1 MQVGRLR
8 GSPLFLGVWPS
19 KSNADDRE
27 STDPKREFSVFYPQT
42 DRKLTP
48 PNPEFEIVGSQKR
61 LPSTARPYFFH
72 TMLRE
77 IILLALVASASAQ
90 SCFTD
95 PAQDVSLTTTR
106 LTNRRMW
113 RLASRHSSKTIAEDV
128 M

>member
-27 STDPKREFSVFYPQT
+27 SRSRSEEKISEFFHRQT
-42 DRKLTP
+42 DSKLTP
-48 PNPEFEIVGSQKR
+48 PDDCRFSKASSPLEAALLFLTK
-61 LPSTARPYFFH
+61 
-72 TMLRE
+72 MLRE

-90 SCFTD
+90 SCFID

-106 LTNRRMW
+106 LTKRRMW
-113 RLASRHSSKTIAEDV
+113 PLASRHSSKTIAEDV